1 MLTVQ
6 ATDCG
11 VTYDRL
17 YNCNMFIIQA
27 IGKLAKDKHSS
38 LFCNITRDEEKKFY
52 NVDRRNTS
60 IVSGTETDH
69 NETDI
74 FIDTD
79 TDIDHLGRI
88 ATP

>member
-1 MLTVQ
+1 
-6 ATDCG
+6 
-11 VTYDRL
+11 
-17 YNCNMFIIQA
+17 MFIVQA

-38 LFCNITRDEEKKFY
+38 LFCDITRVEEKKFY

-60 IVSGTETDH
+60 IVRGTETGQ

-74 FIDTD
+74 FTDTY